1 MSKIVVALPV
11 MVEVGNSC
19 LNCKTD
25 IPMRERYCTKCK
37 TKAEERHAS
46 GYSWPRDSLGQ
57 FAFDK
62 AYPCS
67 ECDKTK
73 ACSFAF
79 DPINFESLCV
89 MEK

>member
-1 MSKIVVALPV
+1 MSKIIIAPPA
-11 MVEVGNSC
+11 MVGVGNSC
-19 LNCKTD
+19 LNCMKD
-25 IPMRERYCTKCK
+25 IPTKERYCTKCK

-46 GYSWPRDSLGQ
+46 GYSWPRDSFGR

-67 ECDKTK
+67 ECHKTK
-73 ACSFAF
+73 DCAYAF
-79 DPINFESLCV
+79 DPINFENLCV